1 MPLPKIAIASLN
13 LGRASAGHKL
23 RAKFE
28 AAATAGFEGIELA
41 YDCLLHHAKSLSTQA
56 SIRDW
61 EHSEADALR
70 LAAKDARKIADE
82 LKLDIMALEP
92 LMGYD
97 GIIDWQPKFAQG
109 VLWIELC
116 KILGAKI
123 LQLPTCT
130 YPVKPEEINT
140 SPSHIASNVQRLADA
155 CLDSGI
161 TLAYEATAWG
171 MTATTW
177 QKIQNVIFLADR
189 PNVKHCLDTYHIA
202 AIVSGHVNSPQTG
215 FLKKN
220 STQLIKNDMGE
231 LKKCIK
237 KGDIGYFQLS
247 DAQGVD
253 LEQKGYPLVDLNQ
266 PDNMTWSRNCRNYP
280 MEDGVLQVPV
290 LEICKAVFAIG
301 YRGWVSLE
309 TFHAE
314 LYDQSPSVPTEQAER
329 GMRSWKKIVELCEA
343 ELK

>member
-1 MPLPKIAIASLN
+1 MSTSVGPKN
-13 LGRASAGHKL
+13 DPTD
-23 RAKFE
+23 F
-28 AAATAGFEGIELA
+28 F
-41 YDCLLHHAKSLSTQA
+41 HA
-56 SIRDW
+56 R
-61 EHSEADALR
+61 
-70 LAAKDARKIADE
+70 
-82 LKLDIMALEP
+82 
-92 LMGYD
+92 
-97 GIIDWQPKFAQG
+97 
-109 VLWIELC
+109 
-116 KILGAKI
+116 
-123 LQLPTCT
+123 
-130 YPVKPEEINT
+130 
-140 SPSHIASNVQRLADA
+140 
-155 CLDSGI
+155 
-161 TLAYEATAWG
+161 YEATAWG

-280 MEDGVLQVPV
+280 FVHL
-290 LEICKAVFAIG
+290 
-301 YRGWVSLE
+301 
-309 TFHAE
+309 
-314 LYDQSPSVPTEQAER
+314 SPSGQII
-329 GMRSWKKIVELCEA
+329 SFSLIYLCFS
-343 ELK
+343 

>member
-28 AAATAGFEGIELA
+28 AAATAGFEGIEVSPHLAHIRGFHPSLTRLTAKTQLA

-123 LQLPTCT
+123 LQVYFVFDSL
-130 YPVKPEEINT
+130 
-140 SPSHIASNVQRLADA
+140 ASQ
-155 CLDSGI
+155 
-161 TLAYEATAWG
+161 
-171 MTATTW
+171 
-177 QKIQNVIFLADR
+177 
-189 PNVKHCLDTYHIA
+189 
-202 AIVSGHVNSPQTG
+202 
-215 FLKKN
+215 
-220 STQLIKNDMGE
+220 
-231 LKKCIK
+231 
-237 KGDIGYFQLS
+237 
-247 DAQGVD
+247 
-253 LEQKGYPLVDLNQ
+253 
-266 PDNMTWSRNCRNYP
+266 SRC
-280 MEDGVLQVPV
+280 
-290 LEICKAVFAIG
+290 
-301 YRGWVSLE
+301 
-309 TFHAE
+309 
-314 LYDQSPSVPTEQAER
+314 
-329 GMRSWKKIVELCEA
+329 
-343 ELK
+343 